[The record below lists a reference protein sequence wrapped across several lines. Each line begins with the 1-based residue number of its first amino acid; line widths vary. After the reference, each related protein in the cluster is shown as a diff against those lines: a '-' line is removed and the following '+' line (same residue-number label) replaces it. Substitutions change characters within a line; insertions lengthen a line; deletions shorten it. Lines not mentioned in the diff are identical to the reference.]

1 MQAIDVLGLVAACLT
16 TGSFV
21 PQAIK
26 VIKTRNTASL
36 SLLMYVAF
44 NLGVLLWLMYGIFR
58 QDIAIIL
65 ANVVTFLLSAFI
77 LSIKVY
83 NIINHVDE

>member
-1 MQAIDVLGLVAACLT
+1 MQAVDLLGLVAACLT
-16 TGSFV
+16 TGSFL

-26 VIKTRNTASL
+26 VIRTRNTASL

-44 NLGVLLWLMYGIFR
+44 NLGVLLWLVYGILR

-65 ANVVTFLLSAFI
+65 ANSVTFLLSAFI

-83 NIINHVDE
+83 NVLKKVD